1 MVARLQLD
9 LRSTGLQN
17 DLSGPGLRPNVWTR
31 GRVDLRSVGL
41 QRVLARGYARTI
53 VPEVG
58 WILWVGGGCS
68 GAGPGIHPNYY
79 RTVWNV
85 GHSGIPARTTVP
97 ELIRHKFISTKGC
110 LA

>member
-31 GRVDLRSVGL
+31 GRVDLRSVRL

-58 WILWVGGGCS
+58 WILWSVGV
-68 GAGPGIHPNYY
+68 AAVLALEYT
-79 RTVWNV
+79 RTNI
-85 GHSGIPARTTVP
+85 GQFGT
-97 ELIRHKFISTKGC
+97 
-110 LA
+110 

>member
-1 MVARLQLD
+1 MGPYHTTLCVGRMGEWS
-9 LRSTGLQN
+9 RSL
-17 DLSGPGLRPNVWTR
+17 
-31 GRVDLRSVGL
+31 RVD
-41 QRVLARGYARTI
+41 
-53 VPEVG
+53 EV
-58 WILWVGGGCS
+58 VCVAFMAKPVQEVVYS
-68 GAGPGIHPNYY
+68 GADPGIHPNYY

>member
-31 GRVDLRSVGL
+31 GRLDLRSVGL

-58 WILWVGGGCS
+58 WILWSVGV
-68 GAGPGIHPNYY
+68 AAVLALEYT
-79 RTVWNV
+79 RTNI
-85 GHSGIPARTTVP
+85 GQFGT
-97 ELIRHKFISTKGC
+97 
-110 LA
+110 